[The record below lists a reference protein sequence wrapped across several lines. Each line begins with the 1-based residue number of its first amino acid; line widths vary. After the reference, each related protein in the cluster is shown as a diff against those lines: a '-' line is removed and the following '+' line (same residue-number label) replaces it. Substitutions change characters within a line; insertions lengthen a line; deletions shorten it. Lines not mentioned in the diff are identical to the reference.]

1 MNKKIDKKNKKF
13 KLLYFVSHPIQYQAP
28 LLKEIS
34 NHDKIEL
41 TVLFQS
47 SKSLHSY
54 YDIGFER
61 KIKWDINLLNGYNY
75 KFLKILYNNKN
86 SSNFFSPIVFGVFN
100 YLKKEKWDAVWFH
113 GYNHYSILW
122 TLFLCRIMKIPFFMR
137 MESNLL
143 VSPKGKWLKDKFIKY
158 IVKNARGLLYIGEE
172 NKQYYI
178 SYGASNNKL
187 FSVPYSV
194 DNNFFQNLFKQEKTK
209 IDDVKNKLKLN
220 KKLPIILFAGKF
232 IKRKNPVM
240 LLDAFASLCTNG
252 NPPNSYLLFIG
263 DGSERTILQNKVKEL
278 GLEENVRLLGFKNQT
293 ELGVFFSMCDVF
305 VLPSEKEPYGLVINE
320 VLNFLKPVI
329 TTTEVAAAK
338 DLIEHNVNGFLYEP
352 QDIKTLSQY
361 LEKFINQRN
370 LSSEMGKKNIHKLNN
385 WSFSESVKG
394 VYQALESL

>member
-1 MNKKIDKKNKKF
+1 MTQYAKIKKKYQ
-13 KLLYFVSHPIQYQAP
+13 LAYFVSHPIHYQAP

-34 NHDKIEL
+34 NHPDIDL
-41 TVLFQS
+41 TVYFQS
-47 SKSLHSY
+47 DFTLNEY
-54 YDIGFER
+54 WDEGFQT
-61 KIKWDINLLNGYNY
+61 KVNWDIKLLDGYKY
-75 KFLKILYNNKN
+75 KFLKTLTANNKTG
-86 SSNFFSPIVFGVFN
+86 FFSPIVSGV
-100 YLKKEKWDAVWFH
+100 YSALKCKKWDAVWFH

-122 TLFLCRIMKIPFFMR
+122 ALFLCRIMKIPFFMR

-158 IVKNARGLLYIGEE
+158 VVKNARGLLYIGEE

-194 DNNFFQNLFKQEKTK
+194 DNNFFQNLFKKEKIK

-338 DLIEHNVNGFLYEP
+338 DLIEHNVNGFIYEP

-394 VYQALESL
+394 VYKALESL